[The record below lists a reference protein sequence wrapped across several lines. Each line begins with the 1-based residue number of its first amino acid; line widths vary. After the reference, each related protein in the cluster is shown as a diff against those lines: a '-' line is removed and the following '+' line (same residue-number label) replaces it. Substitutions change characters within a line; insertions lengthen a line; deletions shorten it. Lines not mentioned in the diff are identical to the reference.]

1 MSISDVSKNK
11 LPIWNEMKLRHVRK
25 IRILQIALLGF
36 FLALAVEAAKPNV
49 VLIFIDDMG
58 YGDIGAFGNEIN
70 QTPNLD
76 RMAEEGNRLTHFY
89 VSNTNCT
96 PSRAAIMTG
105 TYAHRIGMD
114 GDVCFP
120 GERRGLNPEEM
131 TIADAM
137 KSVGYKTG
145 IFGKWHLGDQWAFLP
160 LRQGFDEY
168 YGIPYSNDM
177 WPGNLKG
184 HRHTKEPYTPLP
196 VIRNEEIVA
205 YVSDGMDQALLCR
218 SIIDEAL
225 LFIEEN
231 RENSFFLYL
240 PFVSVHRPR
249 FVSMDIGKKAE
260 GNIHRAVVE
269 EIDAHVGRVL
279 DKVRDLNLAENTLAL
294 FTSDNGPATGMSA
307 GPFRG
312 QKGGPVYEGHNRMP
326 TISWWPGTI
335 PAGSRSDQIVPSIDV
350 LPSLAALTGAELPTD
365 RKIDGRNSLDVF
377 LGKPDAVSRHPILF
391 YENEGLRLGNWKLV
405 RGAKGKFELYDLGV
419 DIREKKNLAGKYPQ
433 IVAELEDILN
443 DHAREILEN
452 SRRPGM
458 LFDAEYH
465 LVELGDTPR
474 YRDYLGVEDFE
485 VLGE

>member
-1 MSISDVSKNK
+1 MKKWILNFA
-11 LPIWNEMKLRHVRK
+11 LPGL
-25 IRILQIALLGF
+25 
-36 FLALAVEAAKPNV
+36 FLALGAEAAQPNV

-76 RMAEEGNRLTHFY
+76 RMAAEGNRLTHFY

-96 PSRAAIMTG
+96 PSRSALMTG
-105 TYAHRIGMD
+105 VYAHRIGMD
-114 GDVCFP
+114 GAVCFP
-120 GERRGLNPEEM
+120 GERRGLNPEET
-131 TIADAM
+131 TIAEAM

-145 IFGKWHLGDQWAFLP
+145 IFGKWHMGDQWEFLP

-196 VIRNEEIVA
+196 VIQNEEIVA

-218 SIIDEAL
+218 SIIDRAIG
-225 LFIEEN
+225 FIDEN
-231 RENSFFLYL
+231 HRKPFFLYL

-269 EIDAHVGRVL
+269 EIDTQVGRVL
-279 DKVRDLNLAENTLAL
+279 DKIRDLDLAENTLVL
-294 FTSDNGPATGMSA
+294 FTSDNGPAGGMSA

-312 QKGGPVYEGHNRMP
+312 RKGGPVYEGHNRMP

-335 PAGSRSDQIVPSIDV
+335 PAGNRSDQIVPSIDV
-350 LPSLAALTGAELPTD
+350 LPSLAALIGAKLPED
-365 RKIDGRNSLDVF
+365 RTIDGRNSLDVF
-377 LGKPDAVSRHPILF
+377 LGKPDAVSKHPILF
-391 YENEGLRLGNWKLV
+391 YENDGLRRGDWKLV
-405 RGAKGKFELYDLGV
+405 RGAKGKFELYDLSA
-419 DIREKKNLAGKYPQ
+419 DIGEMKNLAGKFPGL
-433 IVAELEDILN
+433 VAELEEILN
-443 DHAREILEN
+443 HHAREIAEN
-452 SRRPGM
+452 SREPGM

-465 LVELGDTPR
+465 LIELGDTPR

-485 VLGE
+485 VLGEK

>member
-1 MSISDVSKNK
+1 
-11 LPIWNEMKLRHVRK
+11 MKK
-25 IRILQIALLGF
+25 WILNIPL
-36 FLALAVEAAKPNV
+36 LALSLALGAEAAKPNV
-49 VLIFIDDMG
+49 ILIFIDDMG

-96 PSRAAIMTG
+96 PSRSALMTG
-105 TYAHRIGMD
+105 AYAHRIGMD

-131 TIADAM
+131 TIANAM

-145 IFGKWHLGDQWAFLP
+145 IFGKWHMGDQWEFLP

-196 VIRNEEIVA
+196 VIRNEEVVA

-218 SIIDEAL
+218 SIINEAL

-231 RENSFFLYL
+231 REDSFFLYL

-249 FVSMDIGKKAE
+249 FVSRDIGKQAD

-269 EIDAHVGRVL
+269 EIDTQVGRVL
-279 DKVRDLNLAENTLAL
+279 DKVRDLNLVEHTLVL
-294 FTSDNGPATGMSA
+294 FTSDNGPAVGMSA

-312 QKGGPVYEGHNRMP
+312 RKGGPKYEGHMRMP

-335 PAGSRSDQIVPSIDV
+335 PAGSLSDQIVPSIDV

-391 YENEGLRLGNWKLV
+391 YENDGLRLGNWKLV
-405 RGAKGKFELYDLGV
+405 KGAKGKFELYDLGE
-419 DIREKKNLAGKYPQ
+419 DIGEKNNLAGKYPE
-433 IVAELEDILN
+433 IVAELRDILN
-443 DHAREILEN
+443 NHAREIAEN
-452 SRRPGM
+452 SREPGM

-485 VLGE
+485 ILGED